1 MSILRTKRLQESK
14 FALWHDRGL
23 TPTDIPKKSLRPQ
36 YAEWLADRDEPV
48 IIKEQ
53 KADRKRN
60 ATVARKTKKR
70 KGFWS

>member
-1 MSILRTKRLQESK
+1 MSSLRIKRLQESK
-14 FALWHDRGL
+14 FALWQARGL

-48 IIKEQ
+48 MIKEQ

-60 ATVARKTKKR
+60 AKVAKKTNKK